1 MASEMKNL
9 SEEILASY
17 KQRAA
22 EFQQRL
28 KDNADVVK
36 EVQKTLDGFRNDHME
51 MAATLRANAAT
62 LRSNL
67 AQEQKDRIAGFQ
79 QLMDG
84 IHASITQI
92 QNEVEGI
99 KVATINMLKDFSVA
113 HNEMATKLQNDLN
126 LDNTNRQNWNTG
138 RLKNFD
144 SMMANI
150 NQEIA
155 QIQKEVSDVFSYTD
169 SLLKKFSTSH
179 NDMSAAMRADLKA
192 NLNER
197 AEYTKNLLLQF
208 NNKLAQMSKENQ
220 EMAKALRLDLQKSRE
235 ELSQSDAERLNN
247 FNVVFTGLQNRVQEI
262 QKYVNNFIDEFSTD
276 RKQAAATWE
285 KLAEAIANIGK
296 TSVSIDAEPIVDEP
310 AGAAVNVVAEPIVD
324 EPAGVVK
331 VAAEPIVDEPAGA
344 AEAPAAAEPQK
355 ELTLE
360 EKVLN
365 YLSGHKSGI
374 KISDMEAPL
383 GETRMRI
390 GFITKKLLEEGKVQ
404 KVENLYYP
412 LA

>member
-1 MASEMKNL
+1 MGMANEMKNL

-99 KVATINMLKDFSVA
+99 KTATVNMLKDFSIS
-113 HNEMATKLQNDLN
+113 HNEMATKLQNDLD

-144 SMMANI
+144 AMMANI

-169 SLLKKFSTSH
+169 ALLKKFSTAH
-179 NDMSAAMRADLKA
+179 NDMSAAMRAELKA

-208 NNKLAQMSKENQ
+208 NNKLAQMSQENQ
-220 EMAKALRLDLQKSRE
+220 DMAKALRLDLNKSRE
-235 ELSQSDAERLNN
+235 ELSQSDAQRLKD
-247 FNVVFTGLQNRVQEI
+247 FNVVFTGIQNRVQEI

-296 TSVSIDAEPIVDEP
+296 DVAVTTDSEPIVDEP
-310 AGAAVNVVAEPIVD
+310 AGIVAEKEVVVAPVEPEV
-324 EPAGVVK
+324 
-331 VAAEPIVDEPAGA
+331 
-344 AEAPAAAEPQK
+344 EAPTAEPQK

>member
-1 MASEMKNL
+1 
-9 SEEILASY
+9 
-17 KQRAA
+17 
-22 EFQQRL
+22 
-28 KDNADVVK
+28 
-36 EVQKTLDGFRNDHME
+36 
-51 MAATLRANAAT
+51 
-62 LRSNL
+62 
-67 AQEQKDRIAGFQ
+67 
-79 QLMDG
+79 
-84 IHASITQI
+84 
-92 QNEVEGI
+92 
-99 KVATINMLKDFSVA
+99 
-113 HNEMATKLQNDLN
+113 
-126 LDNTNRQNWNTG
+126 
-138 RLKNFD
+138 
-144 SMMANI
+144 MMANI

-169 SLLKKFSTSH
+169 NLLKKFSTAHS
-179 NDMSAAMRADLKA
+179 DMSAAMRADLKA

-197 AEYTKNLLLQF
+197 VEYTKNLLLQF
-208 NNKLAQMSKENQ
+208 NNKLAQMSQENQ
-220 EMAKALRLDLQKSRE
+220 DMAKALRLDLQNSRE
-235 ELSQSDAERLNN
+235 ALSQSDLQRLNN
-247 FNVVFTGLQNRVQEI
+247 FNVVFTGIQNRVQEI

-296 TSVSIDAEPIVDEP
+296 ASVAIDT
-310 AGAAVNVVAEPIVD
+310 EPIVD
-324 EPAGVVK
+324 EPAGVSI
-331 VAAEPIVDEPAGA
+331 AITTEPIVDEPAGEVA
-344 AEAPAAAEPQK
+344 AEDAPAAIEPQK

>member
-1 MASEMKNL
+1 MGMANEMKNL

-51 MAATLRANAAT
+51 MAATLRANAAS

-67 AQEQKDRIAGFQ
+67 AQEQKDRINSFQ

-99 KVATINMLKDFSVA
+99 KTATVNMLKDFSTS
-113 HNEMATKLQNDLN
+113 HNEMATKLQNDLD

-144 SMMANI
+144 ALMANI

-169 SLLKKFSTSH
+169 ALLKKFSTAH

-197 AEYTKNLLLQF
+197 AEYTKSLLLQF
-208 NNKLAQMSKENQ
+208 NNKLAQMSQENQ
-220 EMAKALRLDLQKSRE
+220 DMAKALRLDLNKSRE
-235 ELSQSDAERLNN
+235 ELSQSDAQRLND
-247 FNVVFTGLQNRVQEI
+247 FNVVFTGIQNRVQEI

-296 TSVSIDAEPIVDEP
+296 EV
-310 AGAAVNVVAEPIVD
+310 AVTVESEPIVD
-324 EPAGVVK
+324 EPAGVVVEK
-331 VAAEPIVDEPAGA
+331 EVVIVAAVEPEVEA
-344 AEAPAAAEPQK
+344 APVIAEPQK

>member
-1 MASEMKNL
+1 
-9 SEEILASY
+9 
-17 KQRAA
+17 
-22 EFQQRL
+22 
-28 KDNADVVK
+28 
-36 EVQKTLDGFRNDHME
+36 
-51 MAATLRANAAT
+51 
-62 LRSNL
+62 
-67 AQEQKDRIAGFQ
+67 
-79 QLMDG
+79 
-84 IHASITQI
+84 
-92 QNEVEGI
+92 
-99 KVATINMLKDFSVA
+99 
-113 HNEMATKLQNDLN
+113 
-126 LDNTNRQNWNTG
+126 
-138 RLKNFD
+138 
-144 SMMANI
+144 
-150 NQEIA
+150 
-155 QIQKEVSDVFSYTD
+155 
-169 SLLKKFSTSH
+169 
-179 NDMSAAMRADLKA
+179 
-192 NLNER
+192 
-197 AEYTKNLLLQF
+197 
-208 NNKLAQMSKENQ
+208 MSKENQ

-296 TSVSIDAEPIVDEP
+296 ASVAIDT
-310 AGAAVNVVAEPIVD
+310 EPIVD
-324 EPAGVVK
+324 EPAGVSI
-331 VAAEPIVDEPAGA
+331 AITTEPIVDEPAGEVA
-344 AEAPAAAEPQK
+344 AEDAPAAIEPQK

-390 GFITKKLLEEGKVQ
+390 GFITKKLLEEGKVH

>member
-1 MASEMKNL
+1 MGMANEMKNL

-51 MAATLRANAAT
+51 MAATLRANAAS

-67 AQEQKDRIAGFQ
+67 AQEQKDRINSFQ

-92 QNEVEGI
+92 QTEVEGI
-99 KVATINMLKDFSVA
+99 KTATVNMLKDFSTS
-113 HNEMATKLQNDLN
+113 HNEMATKLQKDLD
-126 LDNTNRQNWNTG
+126 LDKTNRQNWNTG

-144 SMMANI
+144 ALMANI

-169 SLLKKFSTSH
+169 ALLKKFSTAH

-197 AEYTKNLLLQF
+197 AEYTKSLLLQF
-208 NNKLAQMSKENQ
+208 NNKLAQMSQENQ
-220 EMAKALRLDLQKSRE
+220 DMAKALRLDLNKSRE
-235 ELSQSDAERLNN
+235 ELSQSDAQRLND
-247 FNVVFTGLQNRVQEI
+247 FNVVFTGIQNRVQEI

-296 TSVSIDAEPIVDEP
+296 EV
-310 AGAAVNVVAEPIVD
+310 AVTVESEPIVD
-324 EPAGVVK
+324 EPAGVVVEK
-331 VAAEPIVDEPAGA
+331 EVVIVAAVEPEVEA
-344 AEAPAAAEPQK
+344 APVIAEPQK

>member
-1 MASEMKNL
+1 MGMASEMKNL

-28 KDNADVVK
+28 RDNADVVK

-51 MAATLRANAAT
+51 MAATLRANAVA

-99 KVATINMLKDFSVA
+99 KVATVNMLKDFSVA
-113 HNEMATKLQNDLN
+113 HNEMATKLKNDLD

-144 SMMANI
+144 AMMANI

-169 SLLKKFSTSH
+169 SLLNKFSTAH
-179 NDMSAAMRADLKA
+179 NDMSAAMRAELKA

-208 NNKLAQMSKENQ
+208 NNKLAQMSQENQ
-220 EMAKALRLDLQKSRE
+220 DMAKALRLDLQNSRE
-235 ELSQSDAERLNN
+235 ELSQSDAERLKN
-247 FNVVFTGLQNRVQEI
+247 FNVVFTGIQNRVQEI

-296 TSVSIDAEPIVDEP
+296 TTVS
-310 AGAAVNVVAEPIVD
+310 
-324 EPAGVVK
+324 
-331 VAAEPIVDEPAGA
+331 VAAEPIVDEPAVNIA
-344 AEAPAAAEPQK
+344 AEPIVDEPAGLAAVAVAVIDEAPAAAEPQK

>member
-1 MASEMKNL
+1 MGMASEMKNL

-99 KVATINMLKDFSVA
+99 KTATVNMLKDFSVA
-113 HNEMATKLQNDLN
+113 HDAMATKLQNDLD

-144 SMMANI
+144 AMMANI

-169 SLLKKFSTSH
+169 NLLKKFSTAHS
-179 NDMSAAMRADLKA
+179 DMSAAMRADLKA

-197 AEYTKNLLLQF
+197 VEYTKNLLLQF
-208 NNKLAQMSKENQ
+208 NNKLAQMSQENQ
-220 EMAKALRLDLQKSRE
+220 DMAKALRLDLQNSRE
-235 ELSQSDAERLNN
+235 ALSQSDIQRLNN
-247 FNVVFTGLQNRVQEI
+247 FNVVFTGIQNRVQEI

-296 TSVSIDAEPIVDEP
+296 GSVAIDT
-310 AGAAVNVVAEPIVD
+310 EPIVD
-324 EPAGVVK
+324 EPAGVTI
-331 VAAEPIVDEPAGA
+331 AITTEPIVDEPVGSAKEVA
-344 AEAPAAAEPQK
+344 AVVEEAPAAAEPQK

>member
-1 MASEMKNL
+1 MGMASEMKNL

-67 AQEQKDRIAGFQ
+67 QQEQKDRINSFQ

-99 KVATINMLKDFSVA
+99 KTATVNMLKDFSVS
-113 HNEMATKLQNDLN
+113 HNEMATKLQNDLD
-126 LDNTNRQNWNTG
+126 LDNANRQNWNTG

-144 SMMANI
+144 AMMANI

-169 SLLKKFSTSH
+169 SLLKKFSTAHS
-179 NDMSAAMRADLKA
+179 DMSAAMRADLKA

-197 AEYTKNLLLQF
+197 VEYTKNLLLQF

-220 EMAKALRLDLQKSRE
+220 EMAKALRHDLQTSRE
-235 ELSQSDAERLNN
+235 ELSQSDVDRLKN
-247 FNVVFTGLQNRVQEI
+247 FNIVFTGIQNRVQDI
-262 QKYVNNFIDEFSTD
+262 QKYVNNFIDEFSSD

-296 TSVSIDAEPIVDEP
+296 VVATSDTEPIVDEP
-310 AGAAVNVVAEPIVD
+310 AGAVNA
-324 EPAGVVK
+324 
-331 VAAEPIVDEPAGA
+331 AAEPIVDEPAA
-344 AEAPAAAEPQK
+344 KVVVDEAPAAAEPQK

>member
-99 KVATINMLKDFSVA
+99 KVATINMLKDFSVS

-126 LDNTNRQNWNTG
+126 LDSTNRQNWNTG

-144 SMMANI
+144 AMMANI

-169 SLLKKFSTSH
+169 SLLKKFSTAH

-208 NNKLAQMSKENQ
+208 NNKLAQMSQENQ
-220 EMAKALRLDLQKSRE
+220 DMAKALRLDLQNSRE
-235 ELSQSDAERLNN
+235 ALSQSDLQRLNN
-247 FNVVFTGLQNRVQEI
+247 FNVVFTGIQNRVQEI

-296 TSVSIDAEPIVDEP
+296 ASVSIDAEPIVDEP
-310 AGAAVNVVAEPIVD
+310 AGAVNIVSEPIVDEPAGAIKAAAEPIVD
-324 EPAGVVK
+324 EPAGV
-331 VAAEPIVDEPAGA
+331 AA
-344 AEAPAAAEPQK
+344 AAAEPQK

-365 YLSGHKSGI
+365 YLGGHKSGI